1 MVNYWS
7 TNLDSICVKHFG
19 SNTGLECELTSDLL
33 NVSRVL
39 HPLSVSNS
47 VQPGTIS
54 CDLDDFTRSEV
65 GDDSSL
71 TIVVTSNHLK
81 VGSVVDVRKRVRV
94 DGSLSTVPTTIAVTR
109 DIQQVVVSR

>member
-1 MVNYWS
+1 MNYWS
-7 TNLDSICVKHFG
+7 ANPDSVCVKHLG
-19 SNTGLECELTSDLL
+19 SNTGLKRELPSDLL

-39 HPLSVSNS
+39 HPLCVSNP
-47 VQPGTIS
+47 VQPSAIA
-54 CDLDDFTRSEV
+54 CDLDNITRSKI

-94 DGSLSTVPTTIAVTR
+94 DSSLSTIPATIAVAR
-109 DIQQVVVSR
+109 DIQQVVVSG